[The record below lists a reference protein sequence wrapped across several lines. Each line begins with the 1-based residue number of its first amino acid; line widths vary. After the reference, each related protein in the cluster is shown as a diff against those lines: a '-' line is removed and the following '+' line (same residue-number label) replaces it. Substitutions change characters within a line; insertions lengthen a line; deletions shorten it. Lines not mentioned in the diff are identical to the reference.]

1 MFFPPKRAGGE
12 TQEFDTTDRNTAL
25 DRREPAESARLIH
38 FEDRLEVFE
47 VRVLGKKLT
56 GEKKKKVHCEEV
68 HNMYSS
74 IMVTVM
80 KSWGIQWA
88 GFVDSMR
95 ETHTRFL

>member
-25 DRREPAESARLIH
+25 DRREPAESARRVH

-56 GEKKKKVHCEEV
+56 GEKKKKYIVRKFTIC
-68 HNMYSS
+68 
-74 IMVTVM
+74 IRQL
-80 KSWGIQWA
+80 WL
-88 GFVDSMR
+88 R
-95 ETHTRFL
+95 